1 MLLDEEIKMLN
12 CKKHSKKGCNNK
24 STKCITHNLWDQLDK
39 HINGFFEKIK
49 LQDIVKINYL
59 ENNEKSKY

>member
-1 MLLDEEIKMLN
+1 MLN

-49 LQDIVKINYL
+49 LQDILQINYM
-59 ENNEKSKY
+59 ENNEKSKHRQQSRI

>member
-1 MLLDEEIKMLN
+1 MLN
-12 CKKHSKKGCNNK
+12 WQKTFKKGCTNK

-49 LQDIVKINYL
+49 LQDIVKINYM
-59 ENNEKSKY
+59 EANEKSKH